1 MVKYKVNLKFKDN
14 AKSLNDVITGVLKI
28 EIKNKFN
35 TNNDN
40 LRGKLLSNSTCCFQ
54 KDWRMN

>member
-14 AKSLNDVITGVLKI
+14 AKSLNDVIIEVLKI
-28 EIKNKFN
+28 EVKNKFN

-40 LRGKLLSNSTCCFQ
+40 LRVKLLSNSTCCFQ